1 MSGAGATE
9 FENDTAVEGGSGR
22 YQATITDR
30 WSIGGRPN
38 GGYLQAIVARAI
50 GAEVAHPDLLTSSG
64 HFLSPAEPGPAT
76 VEVEVL
82 KRGRSISNSR
92 AQLVQ
97 NGQVKLTVLGAHG
110 DLTVSG
116 RTQIFDQPPE
126 LAELISVADGPFPIN
141 ERFDYQMPP
150 HLAEVVSGKPPATQ
164 SSSGRPEL
172 IGRFRFRDGLVPPT
186 FAVPLLVDAWP
197 PTMFVLGHL
206 SWTPTLEL
214 TVHGRSRPSSEWHTA
229 RLRSRYLINS
239 FVEEDCELWD
249 ESGRLVALSRQLAKV
264 MV

>member
-1 MSGAGATE
+1 MSGSRSTE
-9 FENDTAVEGGSGR
+9 FEIDTAVDGGNGQYR
-22 YQATITDR
+22 ATITDR

-38 GGYLQAIVARAI
+38 GGYLQATVVRAI

-64 HFLSPAEPGPAT
+64 HFLAPAEPGPAT

-82 KRGRSISNSR
+82 KHGRSISNSR

-97 NGQVKLTVLGAHG
+97 NGQVKLTVLAAHG

-116 RTQIFDQPPE
+116 RTKIFDQPPE
-126 LAELISVADGPFPIN
+126 LPDLIDTVDRPFPIT

-150 HLAEVVSGKPPATQ
+150 RLAEVL
-164 SSSGRPEL
+164 SGRPPTDAAQPEL
-172 IGRFRFRDGLVPPT
+172 MGRFRFRDALIPPT
-186 FAVPLLVDAWP
+186 HAFPLLVDAWP
-197 PTMFVLGHL
+197 PTMFVLGHY

-214 TVHGRSRPSSEWHTA
+214 TVHGRGRPSSEWLTA
-229 RLRSRYLINS
+229 RFRSRYLIDS
-239 FVEEDCELWD
+239 LVEEDCELWD
-249 ESGRLVALSRQLAKV
+249 DSGRLVALSRQLAKV